1 MLTDILP
8 PVVTQSNPTTGTKG
22 VSLNAPFVLVF
33 SEPIVPGTGFL
44 KIGNFRISVNDPR
57 VVFSFNQISIS
68 GITGLEY
75 GTDYTVSVDKG
86 FVRDVAG
93 NPWDGLVNGK
103 SIGFTTAS
111 VIKGTD
117 TLSDALQGAALDDAI
132 YGFAGDDTLGG
143 GDGNDTLVGGFGQ
156 DVLTGGNGN
165 DTFVIDAG
173 KDRIVDF
180 KASTSLVDAK
190 GQPVETDVFSVSAG
204 AEVDINLSAAW
215 RATSGSSN
223 AGKVNI
229 GTTGFSV
236 DLTAIKGAADGGA
249 GSFTVTNNGAA
260 TTLTGSNFND
270 RLVSVTGTV
279 TDTLAGGG
287 GDDTYVVNSL
297 EDQVV
302 EGAGQGTDTVE
313 TDINYSLARL
323 VNIEKLKLT
332 GSTAIFAT
340 GNAMA
345 NTLVG
350 NAGNNVLDGGVGAD
364 TMVGALG
371 DDEYVVDNVGDTVVE
386 NASEGVDTV
395 RSSISYTLTPN
406 VEKLILNGTTAIN
419 GTGNALSNQI
429 TGNTAN
435 NILVGADGDDTLTGG
450 AGADTFIVAM
460 NSGTDTIMDLGDGA
474 DAVSVGANAAVIATV
489 VKNWSATASTS
500 NAGKMTLN
508 SATSSVDLS
517 ASAPGGA
524 GFTVN
529 HTGTNDVK
537 LTGSAMADTL
547 VGGQGF
553 DTLIGGQGND
563 TYIVKSASTVVVEGA
578 KAGSDTVATS
588 ITFSIGSIDNVENL
602 TLLGSGNT
610 YGSGNYLD
618 NLITGNSGN
627 NVLSG
632 AAGSDT
638 LYGGIGNDTLTGG
651 VGNDV
656 FVLGGWTQVA
666 GLTWYT
672 NTDTITDF
680 KQEGADKISLSLNT
694 YTALALPG
702 ALNTNVFWTA
712 DKKGAT
718 QGHALSDRIIYNPFT
733 GALYYDSDGYD
744 AGISNPTNNALIEQK
759 KIGLAAVQIATI
771 GTSTHPLLSA
781 SDFIVSGALA
791 GVNLVN
797 QGADS
802 LAMAGTDFADILAS
816 GSGADTLIGGAGD
829 DRYII
834 NSRTTEIFEFAGQ
847 GIDNVLSGVNFDLSI
862 SGLNIENLTL
872 FGAAFIG
879 TGNALNNQITGNANN
894 NHLDGGVGDDSLT
907 GGGGDDVLTGGQ
919 GVDTFIVDAGA
930 DTITDLGIGQD
941 VLMISSGATVTAK
954 LAAAWT
960 ASVNTAVVG
969 VANIDASGFDLDV
982 SNSTGSVGYKITNTG
997 PGASIKMVGSTRAD
1011 TLTGGLGAD
1020 TLFGGAGNDV
1030 YYVTNDKTKV
1040 METHWQDQNGKSYFS
1055 VDKPVVDPILK
1066 LTFTQ
1071 RDSGGN
1077 DTVYSSI
1084 NFTLSDN
1091 VENLVLNDLK
1101 ATSGIGNA
1109 LNNSLKAFVQIV
1121 NEADGKISF
1130 KSEKTTLD
1138 GKAGDDLLVGGEA
1151 ADILIG
1157 GMGNDTLVGGH
1168 GADIFKF
1175 NAAVSATFN
1184 VDTILDFA
1192 TTFDQI
1198 DLSRSVFSD
1207 LAAGTKL
1214 FATDFVVGYR
1224 PADSKAHI
1232 LYNNTTGVLSY
1243 DADGAGSKEAFV
1255 AFAKI
1260 ELNGVPPTDLSAADF
1275 VISN

>member
-1 MLTDILP
+1 MLTDTLP

-132 YGFAGDDTLGG
+132 YGFAGNDTLGG

-156 DVLTGGNGN
+156 DVLTGGKGN

-395 RSSISYTLTPN
+395 RSTISYTLVTN
-406 VEKLILNGTTAIN
+406 VENLILEGKAAIN
-419 GTGNALSNQI
+419 GTGNALNNQI
-429 TGNTAN
+429 TGNAVDNTL
-435 NILVGADGDDTLTGG
+435 IGADGDDTLTGG

-474 DAVSVGANAAVIATV
+474 DAVIVAANAAVIATV
-489 VKNWSATASTS
+489 IKNWSATASTS
-500 NAGKMTLN
+500 NAGQMTLN
-508 SATSSVDLS
+508 TTTFSVDLS
-517 ASAPGGA
+517 ASAAGGA
-524 GFTVN
+524 GFIVN
-529 HTGTNDVK
+529 HTGSNDLK
-537 LTGSAMADTL
+537 LTGSGMADTL

-563 TYIVKSASTVVVEGA
+563 TYIVKSASTVVIEGA

-602 TLLGSGNT
+602 ILLGSGNT

-694 YTALALPG
+694 YAGLAKPG
-702 ALNTNVFWTA
+702 ALNANMFWSA
-712 DKKGAT
+712 KGAT
-718 QGHALSDRIIYNPFT
+718 QGHNVSDRIVYDTAT
-733 GALYYDSDGYD
+733 GALYYDSDGYNPD
-744 AGISNPTNNALIEQK
+744 ASKQATAELTEKARAGV
-759 KIGLAAVQIATI
+759 AAVKIATI
-771 GTSTHPLLSA
+771 EARPLLSA
-781 SDFIVSGALA
+781 SDFIVSGALS
-791 GVNLVN
+791 GTSVSNL
-797 QGADS
+797 GADP
-802 LAMAGTDFADILAS
+802 LVMAGTDFGDTLTSGTGADI
-816 GSGADTLIGGAGD
+816 LIGGAGD
-829 DRYII
+829 DSYII
-834 NSRTTEIFEFAGQ
+834 NSTTATLFDFAGQ
-847 GIDNVLSGVNFDLSI
+847 GIDNVLSSVTFDLGSK
-862 SGLNIENLTL
+862 GPDIENLTL
-872 FGAAFIG
+872 FGAALDG
-879 TGNALNNQITGNANN
+879 TGNALNNQITGNALNN
-894 NHLDGGVGDDSLT
+894 RLDGGLGDDSLT
-907 GGGGDDVLTGGQ
+907 GGGGNDTLTGGL
-919 GVDTFIVDAGA
+919 GNDTFIVDSGA
-930 DTITDLGIGQD
+930 DTISDLGKGQD
-941 VLMISSGATVTAK
+941 ALVVGSGASATAK
-954 LAAAWT
+954 LAGAWT
-960 ASVNTAVVG
+960 ASVKTNIVG
-969 VANIDASGFDLDV
+969 TVNMDAAGFAFDAS
-982 SNSTGSVGYKITNTG
+982 NSAGSAGYNITNT
-997 PGASIKMVGSTRAD
+997 ATATQIVGSTRAD
-1011 TLTGGLGAD
+1011 TLAGGTGGD
-1020 TLFGGAGNDV
+1020 ILFGGAGNDV
-1030 YYVTNDKTKV
+1030 YYVTNANTKV
-1040 METHWQDQNGKSYFS
+1040 METHWQTQDGKSYFQLA
-1055 VDKPVVDPILK
+1055 KPVDPTSK
-1066 LTFTQ
+1066 LIFAQ

-1084 NFTLSDN
+1084 NFTLPDN
-1091 VENLVLNDLK
+1091 VENLVLNA
-1101 ATSGIGNA
+1101 ATANSGVGNA
-1109 LNNSLKAFVQIV
+1109 LGNLMKAFVQ
-1121 NEADGKISF
+1121 
-1130 KSEKTTLD
+1130 TLD
-1138 GKAGDDLLVGGEA
+1138 NGSITSVATKLDGMFGDDLLVGGEYG
-1151 ADILIG
+1151 DTLIG
-1157 GMGNDTLVGGH
+1157 GIGNDTLVGGH
-1168 GADIFKF
+1168 GSDIFKF
-1175 NAAVSATFN
+1175 NAAMSVGSN
-1184 VDTILDFA
+1184 VDTILDFE
-1192 TTFDQI
+1192 TTFDKI
-1198 DLSRSVFSD
+1198 DLSRSIFSN
-1207 LAAGTKL
+1207 LTTGTTL
-1214 FATDFVVGYR
+1214 SASDFVVNNRLAG
-1224 PADSKAHI
+1224 SNAHI
-1232 LYNNTTGVLSY
+1232 LYNSSTGVLSY
-1243 DADGAGSKEAFV
+1243 DADGALSEKTFV

>member
-8 PVVTQSNPTTGTKG
+8 PVVKQSNPTMGGKG
-22 VSLNAPFVLVF
+22 VPLNAPFVLVF

-44 KIGNFRISVNDPR
+44 KIGTFSISVNDPR

-75 GTDYTVSVDKG
+75 GKAYTVSVDKG

-111 VIKGTD
+111 VIKGTE
-117 TLSDALQGAALDDAI
+117 TLSDTLQGTALDDAI
-132 YGFAGDDTLGG
+132 YGFAGNDTLGG

-156 DVLTGGNGN
+156 DVLTGGTGN

-190 GQPVETDVFSVSAG
+190 GLPVETDVFIVSAG
-204 AEVDINLSAAW
+204 AEVDMNLSAAW

-236 DLTAIKGAADGGA
+236 DLTAIKGAADGSA
-249 GSFTVTNNGAA
+249 GTFTVTNNGAA

-270 RLVSVTGTV
+270 RLVSGTG

-350 NAGNNVLDGGVGAD
+350 NTGNNVLDGSVGAD
-364 TMVGALG
+364 TMMGALG

-395 RSSISYTLTPN
+395 RSSISYTLTHN
-406 VEKLILNGTTAIN
+406 VEKLSLNGAVAIN
-419 GTGNALSNQI
+419 GTGNALNNQI

-435 NILVGADGDDTLTGG
+435 NILIGADGDDTLTGG
-450 AGADTFIVAM
+450 AGADTFTVAM

-474 DAVSVGANAAVIATV
+474 DAVSVGANATVIATV
-489 VKNWSATASTS
+489 VKNWSAAASTR
-500 NAGKMTLN
+500 NAGQMTLN
-508 SATSSVDLS
+508 TASSSVDLS
-517 ASAPGGA
+517 ASAAGGA

-537 LTGSAMADTL
+537 LRGSALADTL
-547 VGGQGF
+547 IGGTGF

-563 TYIVKSASTVVVEGA
+563 TYVVKSASTAVVEGA
-578 KAGSDTVATS
+578 KAGTDTVSAS
-588 ITFSIGSIDNVENL
+588 ITFSIGSIDHVENL
-602 TLLGSGNT
+602 TLLGLSNTSGT
-610 YGSGNYLD
+610 GNYLD
-618 NLITGNSGN
+618 NRITGNSGN

-638 LYGGIGNDTLTGG
+638 LDGGIGNDTLAGG

-666 GLTWYT
+666 GIPGYT
-672 NTDTITDF
+672 NTDTLTDF
-680 KQEGADKISLSLNT
+680 KQDGADKISLSLNT
-694 YTALALPG
+694 YTGLAKPG
-702 ALNTNVFWTA
+702 ALSANMFWSA
-712 DKKGAT
+712 AGAK
-718 QGHALSDRIIYNPFT
+718 QGRSVSDRIIYDTAT
-733 GALYYDSDGYD
+733 GALYYDSDGYNPD
-744 AGISNPTNNALIEQK
+744 APKQATVALTEK
-759 KIGLAAVQIATI
+759 ARVGMEAVQIATI
-771 GTSTHPLLSA
+771 GTSKYPLLSA
-781 SDFIVSGALA
+781 SDFLVSGALA

-797 QGADS
+797 QGADPI
-802 LAMAGTDFADILAS
+802 AMAGTDFADTLVS
-816 GSGADTLIGGAGD
+816 GSGADILVGGAGG

-834 NSRTTEIFEFAGQ
+834 NSSTAKIFEFAGE
-847 GIDNVLSGVNFDLSI
+847 GVDTVLSRVNLDLSI

-872 FGAAFIG
+872 FGDALDG
-879 TGNALNNQITGNANN
+879 TGNTLNNQITGNALNN
-894 NHLDGGVGDDSLT
+894 RLDGGLGDDSLT
-907 GGGGDDVLTGGQ
+907 GGGG
-919 GVDTFIVDAGA
+919 
-930 DTITDLGIGQD
+930 
-941 VLMISSGATVTAK
+941 
-954 LAAAWT
+954 
-960 ASVNTAVVG
+960 N
-969 VANIDASGFDLDV
+969 
-982 SNSTGSVGYKITNTG
+982 
-997 PGASIKMVGSTRAD
+997 D
-1011 TLTGGLGAD
+1011 TLTGGLGNDTFIVDSGTDQISDLGKGQDVLLVSSGASATAKLAGAWTASVKTNIVGAVNMDAAGFALDVSNSVGSAGYNIMNTATATQIVGSNRADTLAGGTGGD
-1020 TLFGGAGNDV
+1020 TLFGGVGNDV

-1040 METHWQDQNGKSYFS
+1040 VETHWQDQDGKSYFQLA
-1055 VDKPVVDPILK
+1055 KPIDPASK
-1066 LTFTQ
+1066 LMFKQ

-1077 DTVYSSI
+1077 DAVYSTI
-1084 NFTLSDN
+1084 NFTLPDN
-1091 VENLVLNDLK
+1091 VENLVLNA
-1101 ATSGIGNA
+1101 ATANSGVGNA
-1109 LNNSLKAFVQIV
+1109 LGNLMKAFVQTLENGSATSV
-1121 NEADGKISF
+1121 GTK
-1130 KSEKTTLD
+1130 LD
-1138 GKAGDDLLVGGEA
+1138 GMSGGDLLVGGTF
-1151 ADILIG
+1151 ADTLIG
-1157 GMGNDTLVGGH
+1157 GAGNDTLVGGN

-1192 TTFDQI
+1192 TTFDKI
-1198 DLSRSVFSD
+1198 DLSRSVFSNLTAGTT
-1207 LAAGTKL
+1207 LAAS
-1214 FATDFVVGYR
+1214 DFVVNNR
-1224 PADSKAHI
+1224 PAESNAYI
-1232 LYNNTTGVLSY
+1232 LYNSSTGVLSY
-1243 DADGAGSKEAFV
+1243 DADGALSEKTFV
-1255 AFAKI
+1255 AFAKL
-1260 ELNGVPPTDLSAADF
+1260 ELNGVPPTDLSDADF
-1275 VISN
+1275 VIST

>member
-8 PVVTQSNPTTGTKG
+8 PIVKQSNPTMGGKG
-22 VSLNAPFVLVF
+22 VPLDAPFVLVF

-44 KIGNFRISVNDPR
+44 KIGTFSISVNDPR

-75 GTDYTVSVDKG
+75 GKAYTVSVDKG
-86 FVRDVAG
+86 FARDVAG

-111 VIKGTD
+111 VIKGTE
-117 TLSDALQGAALDDAI
+117 TLSDTLQGTALDDAI
-132 YGFAGDDTLGG
+132 YGFAGNDTLGG

-156 DVLTGGNGN
+156 DVLTGGKGN

-180 KASTSLVDAK
+180 KASTSVVDAK
-190 GQPVETDVFSVSAG
+190 GLPVETDVFIVSAG

-236 DLTAIKGAADGGA
+236 DLTAIKGAADGSA
-249 GSFTVTNNGAA
+249 GTFTVTNNGAA

-270 RLVSVTGTV
+270 RLVSGAG

-297 EDQVV
+297 EDQIV

-313 TDINYSLARL
+313 TNINYSLARL
-323 VNIEKLKLT
+323 INIEKLKLT

-345 NTLVG
+345 NTLAG
-350 NAGNNVLDGGVGAD
+350 NTGNNVLDGGVGAD
-364 TMVGALG
+364 TMMGGQG

-395 RSSISYTLTPN
+395 RSTISYTLTPN
-406 VEKLILNGTTAIN
+406 VEKLILEGKAAIN
-419 GTGNALSNQI
+419 GTGNALNNQI
-429 TGNTAN
+429 TGNAAAN
-435 NILVGADGDDTLTGG
+435 VLIGAGGDDTLTGG
-450 AGADTFIVAM
+450 DGADKFITAM
-460 NSGTDTIMDLGDGA
+460 NSGTDTITDLGNGA
-474 DAVSVGANAAVIATV
+474 DAVVVAANSAVIATV
-489 VKNWSATASTS
+489 VKNWTATAATS
-500 NAGKMTLN
+500 NAGQMTLHT
-508 SATSSVDLS
+508 ATFSVDLS

-529 HTGTNDVK
+529 HSGSNDVK

-547 VGGQGF
+547 IGGIGF
-553 DTLIGGQGND
+553 DTLTGGLGND
-563 TYIVKSASTVVVEGA
+563 TYIVKSANTVIVEGSQ
-578 KAGSDTVATS
+578 GGTDTIATS
-588 ITFSIGSIDNVENL
+588 TNFSIESINNVENL

-651 VGNDV
+651 LGNDS

-666 GLTWYT
+666 GITGYS
-672 NTDTITDF
+672 NTDTISDF

-694 YTALALPG
+694 YTGLAKAG
-702 ALNTNVFWTA
+702 ALNANMFWSA
-712 DKKGAT
+712 KGAT
-718 QGHALSDRIIYNPFT
+718 QGRNVSERIIYDTTT
-733 GALYYDSDGYD
+733 GALYYDSDGY
-744 AGISNPTNNALIEQK
+744 NPNASKQATAALTEEARVGVK
-759 KIGLAAVQIATI
+759 AVQIAKMETR
-771 GTSTHPLLSA
+771 PLLSA

-791 GVNLVN
+791 GTSVSNKGTDPLV
-797 QGADS
+797 
-802 LAMAGTDFADILAS
+802 MAGTDFRDTLTS
-816 GSGADTLIGGAGD
+816 GTGADTLIGGAGD

-834 NSRTTEIFEFAGQ
+834 NSTAATLFEFAGQ
-847 GIDNVLSGVNFDLSI
+847 GIDNVLSSVTFDLS
-862 SGLNIENLTL
+862 SKGPDIENLTL
-872 FGAAFIG
+872 FGAALDG
-879 TGNALNNQITGNANN
+879 TGNALNNQIIGNALNN
-894 NHLDGGVGDDSLT
+894 RLDGGLGDDSLT
-907 GGGGDDVLTGGQ
+907 GGGGDDFLTGGL
-919 GVDTFIVDAGA
+919 GNDTFIVDSGA
-930 DTITDLGIGQD
+930 DKISDLGKGQD
-941 VLMISSGATVTAK
+941 ALVVGSGASAIAK
-954 LAAAWT
+954 LVGAWT
-960 ASVNTAVVG
+960 ASVNTNIVG
-969 VANIDASGFDLDV
+969 TVNMDAAGFALDV
-982 SNSTGSVGYKITNTG
+982 SNSAGSVGHNITNT
-997 PGASIKMVGSTRAD
+997 ATATQIVGSTRAD
-1011 TLTGGLGAD
+1011 TLAGGTGGD

-1030 YYVTNDKTKV
+1030 YYVTNANTKV
-1040 METHWQDQNGKSYFS
+1040 METHWQDQDGKSYFQS
-1055 VDKPVVDPILK
+1055 AKPLD
-1066 LTFTQ
+1066 LTSNLIFTQ

-1084 NFTLSDN
+1084 NFTLPDN
-1091 VENLVLNDLK
+1091 VENLVLNA
-1101 ATSGIGNA
+1101 ATANSGLGNA
-1109 LNNSLKAFVQIV
+1109 LGNFMKAFVQ
-1121 NEADGKISF
+1121 
-1130 KSEKTTLD
+1130 TLD
-1138 GKAGDDLLVGGEA
+1138 NGSVTSVATKLDGMFGDDLLVGGEYG
-1151 ADILIG
+1151 DTLIG
-1157 GMGNDTLVGGH
+1157 GIGNDTLVGGR
-1168 GADIFKF
+1168 GSDIFKF
-1175 NAAVSATFN
+1175 NAALSVGSKF
-1184 VDTILDFA
+1184 DTILDFE
-1192 TTFDQI
+1192 TTFDKI
-1198 DLSRSVFSD
+1198 DLSRTIFSN
-1207 LAAGTKL
+1207 LTTGTTL
-1214 FATDFVVGYR
+1214 SASDFVVNNRLAG
-1224 PADSKAHI
+1224 SNAHI
-1232 LYNNTTGVLSY
+1232 LYNSSTGVLSY
-1243 DADGAGSKEAFV
+1243 DEDGALSEKTFV